1 MRGRTADRARRER
14 AIPRI
19 EKNIHSWEESMAS
32 NVEGLKVARKE
43 KDGANM
49 LRFDAFIKVCEGKL
63 EGHRTCLEN
72 TKKNLNN

>member
-1 MRGRTADRARRER
+1 MRGRAADRARRER

-19 EKNIHSWEESMAS
+19 EKNIHSWEESLAS
-32 NVEGLKVARKE
+32 NMEGLKAARKE
-43 KDGANM
+43 KDGANINTHE
-49 LRFDAFIKVCEGKL
+49 AFIKVCEGKL

>member
-1 MRGRTADRARRER
+1 MRGRAADRARRER

-19 EKNIHSWEESMAS
+19 EKNIHSWEESLAS

-43 KDGANM
+43 KDGVNINTHE
-49 LRFDAFIKVCEGKL
+49 AFIKVCEGKL

>member
-1 MRGRTADRARRER
+1 MRGRAADRARRER

-19 EKNIHSWEESMAS
+19 EKNIHSWEESLAS
-32 NVEGLKVARKE
+32 NLEGLKVARKE
-43 KDGANM
+43 KDGANINTHE
-49 LRFDAFIKVCEGKL
+49 AFIKVCEGKL

>member
-1 MRGRTADRARRER
+1 MRGRAASRARRER

-19 EKNIHSWEESMAS
+19 EKNIHSWEESLAS
-32 NVEGLKVARKE
+32 NLEGLKVARKE
-43 KDGANM
+43 KDGANINTHE
-49 LRFDAFIKVCEGKL
+49 AFIKVCEGKL

>member
-1 MRGRTADRARRER
+1 MRGRAADRARRER

-19 EKNIHSWEESMAS
+19 EKNIHSWEESLAS

-43 KDGANM
+43 KDGANINTHE
-49 LRFDAFIKVCEGKL
+49 AFIKVCEGKL